1 VIGRKPHARIVDVRH
16 SESKRV
22 AKDLLHGYFWGLISR
37 GESADSGTYGTQI
50 SEYATVTYYVPR
62 AAISSM
68 LVQTSFG
75 DLAVHPEILPKCIF
89 FT

>member
-1 VIGRKPHARIVDVRH
+1 MVDFRH
-16 SESKRV
+16 SESERV
-22 AKDLLHGYFWGLISR
+22 AKDLLHGYFWGLILR

-50 SEYATVTYYVPR
+50 SEYATVAYSVRR

-75 DLAVHPEILPKCIF
+75 DLAVHAEKLPECTF
-89 FT
+89 FTLT